1 MTRLSN
7 SARAVPLSLRFRCA
21 TIAKWVTPGPDAW
34 GAAGFVCN
42 FPSGDRV
49 ARLGCAPGWQNKT
62 ASPTFGPTLVPI
74 YIYIYRA
81 LVLSAAILVQ
91 FLSPP
96 FSLIPRA
103 NKVYKSST
111 PNTPSMS
118 IVTDDSSV
126 GTFAHEGALPK
137 LPLPP
142 LDKTLDHLKRSLE
155 PLYYADGYYKH
166 PLDPKNVKSLSE
178 SIADFGG
185 SAVAQK
191 LQSKLKQYSDNYD
204 SYLEKLHL
212 DVNNHSSA
220 TDVQDDILPRN
231 PFLILADD
239 AVKGISQADR
249 SAVLVHSALRFI
261 SAFKQG
267 VLPPDL
273 GSKGTHLSMYPYT
286 NLFGTTRCPI
296 FLDGEVEKF
305 NLHKPYTLSD
315 LEVESSDEDD
325 EDEEDGGPLRMKS
338 SGSTN
343 SETTDDGAD
352 SDAFKRNGIT
362 IARYQESRHIAIIA
376 QGQYYTVDVLDE
388 DNDVL
393 YSSNEFA
400 SFFNYVIRDSDKAY
414 NLRKSTALGS
424 LTSHS
429 FKNWKYARKRLQK
442 RYPEE
447 LHLIDSALFVLV
459 LDESDESDLL
469 NSDPEVI
476 NSIVHDYDYKP
487 INKDANQES
496 SVNCKRLFYGTSIIN
511 AKGHQVGS
519 CVSRWYDKLQLVVT
533 RDSKAAVIWDSF
545 TCDGS
550 AVLRF
555 TSEMYTESVLR
566 LARDVNA
573 GDPQFSLWP
582 TVKQSSIPN
591 NLIRKAKNNLTID
604 ESQIKNIVYKIDW
617 SFSNILNTHVHL
629 SETKLA
635 DLISKHDII
644 HASLPFGR
652 RSARRL
658 GIQPDA
664 MIQVALQVAH
674 YSLYGKMVFTLEPIS
689 TRGFKSSRSSFINVQ
704 NQELLELCQLFISNS
719 IDGPGKL
726 DKFLKACDKHSKTI
740 QSTRAG
746 AGYDKHFNALKYLY
760 KFHDHYGIAFDEEDD
775 RIANNLFENNI
786 IAPFSQPELIAANC
800 GNSATTTF
808 GITPAVPQGFGVGY
822 IIKDDQCDITVTSQF
837 RQGDRLMF
845 MMVWVLQE
853 IRSFWKE
860 ARNANQ
866 SRTGVKIS
874 PGVDRLYQLDNA
886 LKEKPEDKIS
896 APAKGNGTLASGS
909 SSPASL
915 NPVNSRHS
923 RHNNHGFKLF
933 DIDSHIDSRG
943 TSVTPPLMALSKEIT
958 NPSELSYKHFE
969 ASSGKLASK
978 LAAMTV
984 SSNNN
989 SSPSLPTLSMSE
1001 QQATG
1006 SQIMQ
1011 AQPSHTADSS
1021 DFDAESRSSSNLQSR
1036 SNSRPE
1042 SKKQNVISSKFDID
1056 FDRADVG
1063 RKVSTYE

>member
-1 MTRLSN
+1 
-7 SARAVPLSLRFRCA
+7 
-21 TIAKWVTPGPDAW
+21 
-34 GAAGFVCN
+34 
-42 FPSGDRV
+42 
-49 ARLGCAPGWQNKT
+49 
-62 ASPTFGPTLVPI
+62 
-74 YIYIYRA
+74 
-81 LVLSAAILVQ
+81 
-91 FLSPP
+91 
-96 FSLIPRA
+96 
-103 NKVYKSST
+103 
-111 PNTPSMS
+111 MS

-126 GTFAHEGALPK
+126 GTFAHEDGLPK

-142 LDKTLDHLKRSLE
+142 LDKTLEHLKRSLE

-166 PLDPKNVKSLSE
+166 PLDPRNVKSLAE

-185 SAVAQK
+185 SAVASK
-191 LQSKLKQYSDNYD
+191 LQDKLKAYASTED

-212 DVNNHSSA
+212 DVNNHSST

-249 SAVLVHSALRFI
+249 SAVLVHSALRFV
-261 SAFKQG
+261 SALKKG
-267 VLPPDL
+267 LLPPDL
-273 GSKGTHLSMYPYT
+273 GAKGAHLSMYPYT

-315 LEVESSDEDD
+315 LEADSSDEEDD
-325 EDEEDGGPLRMKS
+325 EDEQIPVKS
-338 SGSTN
+338 AGS
-343 SETTDDGAD
+343 SASQGSDDDPD

-362 IARYQESRHIAIIA
+362 IARYHESRHIAIIA

-400 SFFNYVIRDSDKAY
+400 SFFNYVINDSTKPY
-414 NLRKSTALGS
+414 NLRKATALGS

-459 LDESDESDLL
+459 LDESDETDLL

-582 TVKQSSIPN
+582 TVKQSSVPN
-591 NLIRKAKNNLTID
+591 SLIRKAKNNMSLD

-689 TRGFKSSRSSFINVQ
+689 TRGFKNSRSSFINVQ

-726 DKFLKACDKHSKTI
+726 EKFLKACDKHSKTI

-746 AGYDKHFNALKYLY
+746 AGYDKHFNALRYLY
-760 KFHDHYGIAFDEEDD
+760 KFHDHYGIALDEEDK
-775 RIANNLFENNI
+775 RIADNLFENNI

-808 GITPAVPQGFGVGY
+808 GITPAVAQGFGVGY

-860 ARNANQ
+860 ERNANK

-886 LKEKPEDKIS
+886 LKEKPNDKIS
-896 APAKGNGTLASGS
+896 ATSNIDHADGAE
-909 SSPASL
+909 SPASL
-915 NPVNSRHS
+915 NPVTSRHS

-978 LAAMTV
+978 LAALSV
-984 SSNNN
+984 SSNGN
-989 SSPSLPTLSMSE
+989 STPSLPTLSTSE

-1036 SNSRPE
+1036 NGSRPE
-1042 SKKQNVISSKFDID
+1042 SKKQNVTSSKFDID
-1056 FDRADVG
+1056 FDRAGVG